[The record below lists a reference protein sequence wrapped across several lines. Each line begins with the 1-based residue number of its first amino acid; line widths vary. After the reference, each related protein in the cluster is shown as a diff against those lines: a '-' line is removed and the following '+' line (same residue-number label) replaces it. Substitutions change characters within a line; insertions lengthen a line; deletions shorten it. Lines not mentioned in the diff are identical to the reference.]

1 VSACGWDGLQVLADD
16 LTGACDVAAALL
28 PWAGDIVV
36 QPDPLLPDRPAGG
49 LVVVNTATRTRQ
61 PQRAGAV
68 VREVVARMVPPGWKG
83 VFLKKIDTGLRGAIG
98 AELDAVM
105 EAVHAE
111 EAFVLPAIPEVG
123 RTTEGGYQL
132 IDGVPVDRT
141 PFGIDPDNP
150 VSGSRVPA
158 VYGLT
163 GRRQTAVVDVP
174 GQESAAGVAAA
185 IDRLRAA
192 GAAVLVCD
200 ARTDADLERAVE
212 AVLRR
217 PRPLVLAGSIGLARA
232 LRRAL
237 DGGTTR
243 TASPTVGHRRGRAE
257 GGPVLVVVGSAHP
270 IAHAQTEELVA
281 SGRAERVAIELD
293 RPDEAAATAGGQ
305 LAQGRTVVLAVP
317 RRRLAGRSDAVQGAL
332 SVAVRSVLTV
342 QRPAGLLIVGGE
354 TAYAVLAAMGHPP
367 LVVLDRLAPLVV
379 LSAVATGS
387 FAGLAIVTKGGS
399 SGERGL
405 LVDVLE
411 RLEESLVR

>member
-1 VSACGWDGLQVLADD
+1 MQVLADD

-36 QPDPLLPDRPAGG
+36 QPDPLVQDRPAGG
-49 LVVVNTATRTRQ
+49 LVVVNTATRTGQ
-61 PQRAGAV
+61 PQRAEAV

-105 EAVHAE
+105 ETVRAE

-123 RTTEGGYQL
+123 RTTEGGCQL

-150 VSGSRVPA
+150 VSGSRVTA

-163 GRRQTAVVDVP
+163 GRWQTAVVDVP

-232 LRRAL
+232 LRCAL
-237 DGGTTR
+237 DVGTTR
-243 TASPTVGHRRGRAE
+243 TASPTVCHRRGPAE

-270 IAHAQTEELVA
+270 IAHAQIEELVA

-293 RPDEAAATAGGQ
+293 RPDQAATTAGDR

-317 RRRLAGRSDAVQGAL
+317 RRRFAGRSDAVQGAL
-332 SVAVRSVLTV
+332 SVAVRTVLTV
-342 QRPAGLLIVGGE
+342 RRPAGLLIVGGE

-405 LVDVLE
+405 LVNVLE
-411 RLEESLVR
+411 RLEERLVR